1 MKLFLELLGFKL
13 LGNYQNCLDSK
24 NFSLVINGCWSLS
37 NNGDRI
43 YDGHLSCVGG
53 TAGLLPPLKISS

>member
-37 NNGDRI
+37 NNRDRI
-43 YDGHLSCVGG
+43 YDGHLS
-53 TAGLLPPLKISS
+53 